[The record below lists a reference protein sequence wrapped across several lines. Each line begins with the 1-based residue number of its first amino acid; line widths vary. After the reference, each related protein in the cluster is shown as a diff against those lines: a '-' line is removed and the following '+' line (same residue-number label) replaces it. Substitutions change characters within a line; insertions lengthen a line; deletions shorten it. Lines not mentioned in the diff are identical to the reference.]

1 MSVKFEIADWGFELS
16 LKELV
21 CQPIEI
27 ESNGAKNARREDTQV
42 ELADRDLL
50 TDCYGREQGLIL

>member
-1 MSVKFEIADWGFELS
+1 MSVKFEIADWRFELS

-21 CQPIEI
+21 CQPIEV
-27 ESNGAKNARREDTQV
+27 ETNGAKPPRREESPA

>member
-1 MSVKFEIADWGFELS
+1 MSVKFEIADWRFELS

-27 ESNGAKNARREDTQV
+27 ETNGAKNARREDTQV